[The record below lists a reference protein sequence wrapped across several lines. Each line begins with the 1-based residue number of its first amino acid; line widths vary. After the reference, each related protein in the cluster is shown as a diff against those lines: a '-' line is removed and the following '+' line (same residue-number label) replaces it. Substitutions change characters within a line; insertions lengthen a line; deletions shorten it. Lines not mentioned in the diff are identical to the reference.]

1 MLTATSVTLALYLF
15 RDSFFPQLSA
25 VFGLLV
31 GPMLV
36 VLGTVS
42 LLRVFHWHDHSHGA
56 EVHSHPH
63 LHLPRST
70 HEHLHKRMFGIGI
83 IQGLASNDELLILIT
98 AVLGLST
105 ISSVIAGVAIFS
117 AGVVLGMLAFG
128 LILNLS
134 VKRLPRAT
142 LSNMINVII
151 GSISIAYGVI
161 LLV

>member
-1 MLTATSVTLALYLF
+1 
-15 RDSFFPQLSA
+15 
-25 VFGLLV
+25 
-31 GPMLV
+31 
-36 VLGTVS
+36 
-42 LLRVFHWHDHSHGA
+42 
-56 EVHSHPH
+56 
-63 LHLPRST
+63 
-70 HEHLHKRMFGIGI
+70 MFGIGI

-151 GSISIAYGVI
+151 GGISIAYGVI